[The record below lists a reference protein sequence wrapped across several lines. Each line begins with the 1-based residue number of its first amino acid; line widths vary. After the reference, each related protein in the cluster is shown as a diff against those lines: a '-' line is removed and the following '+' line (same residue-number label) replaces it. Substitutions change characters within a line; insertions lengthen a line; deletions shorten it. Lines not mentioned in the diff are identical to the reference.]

1 MIPINQLDGAVDF
14 LRCHGAKR
22 SADIGT
28 WVSSTGDKLASCPV
42 ESAELLRRELFRR
55 SFETDKVRTAVTGV
69 IER

>member
-1 MIPINQLDGAVDF
+1 MTTKDRMDASIDF

-22 SADIGT
+22 DAIYGI
-28 WVSSTGDKLASCPV
+28 WVTESGDELASCPV
-42 ESAELLRRELFRR
+42 ESADALRRELFRR